1 MIFKGTFMENFEK
14 TNEIAPNVLKQQL
27 EGAGIDTS
35 VWGTGQAKTLAHLQK
50 EIESGETI
58 LIKGKE
64 GELLRK
70 VVVGGADVF
79 YVSPEGKKYRLKE
92 DRQVFKDGRERRR
105 DLGQAVSEKMKP
117 DENPND
123 AMIRGIQEELGIVGE
138 IILTETGTDE
148 QLLTSPS
155 YPGLQSQYIRHKF
168 EAILNQKQ
176 FKQNGYVEEQPDKS
190 TYFIWEEI

>member
-1 MIFKGTFMENFEK
+1 LIFKGTFMENFEK

>member
-1 MIFKGTFMENFEK
+1 MENFEK
-14 TNEIAPNVLKQQL
+14 TNELALNTLKQQL
-27 EGAGIDTS
+27 EGAGIDTFLY
-35 VWGTGQAKTLAHLQK
+35 GTGQAKTLAHFQK
-50 EIESGETI
+50 EIESGETV
-58 LIKGKE
+58 LIIGKE

-70 VVVGGADVF
+70 VVVGVADVF

-105 DLGQAVSEKMKP
+105 DSGQAVSEKMKP

-123 AMIRGIQEELGIVGE
+123 AMIRGIREELGIEGE
-138 IILTETGTDE
+138 IILAETGADE

-168 EAILNQKQ
+168 EAVLNQEQ
-176 FKQNGYVEEQPDKS
+176 FREDGYVEKQPDKS
-190 TYFIWEEI
+190 TYFVWEEVK

>member
-123 AMIRGIQEELGIVGE
+123 AIIRGIREELGIGGE
-138 IILTETGTDE
+138 IILTETATDE